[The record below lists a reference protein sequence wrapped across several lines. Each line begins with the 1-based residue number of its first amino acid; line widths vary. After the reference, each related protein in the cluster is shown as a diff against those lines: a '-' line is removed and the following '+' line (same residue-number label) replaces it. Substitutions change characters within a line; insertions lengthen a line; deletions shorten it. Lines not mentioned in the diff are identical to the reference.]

1 MSFPTTRHTLI
12 QRLAQGGDEAD
23 WRDFLRDYWGAV
35 CRFAQRVGR
44 LSWDDAEDV
53 ASQTLEAMLEGQ
65 LLRRWHETRAA
76 KLRTLICSVVKNVL
90 ANRYRVE
97 SGRQRLIEEHGGQL
111 DRYLE
116 FGEAGSGPARE
127 LDDAFYAA
135 WADSMLQ
142 MAVDDLLTEY
152 NESGRGDYFR
162 VLYGRICE
170 ELTVIEVADSLQIS
184 VASVDN
190 YYRHA
195 RKRLGERLHE
205 VIQRHVQCSVPSR
218 EAAAEIQEEWE
229 RLGTYIEQ
237 HGGLEPAIRNANL
250 SSAS

>member
-1 MSFPTTRHTLI
+1 MSFPITRHTLI

-170 ELTVIEVADSLQIS
+170 ELTMPEVANALQIS
-184 VASVDN
+184 VATADN
-190 YYRHA
+190 YFRHA
-195 RKRLGERLHE
+195 KRRLGERLQE
-205 VIQRHVQCSVPSR
+205 VIQRHVQTAVPSS
-218 EAAAEIQEEWE
+218 EATAEFKQEWE
-229 RLGTYIEQ
+229 RLGSYIEQ
-237 HGGLEPAIRNANL
+237 HGGLEPAIRIANI
-250 SSAS
+250 SGAS